1 MIILPYFLLVGR
13 KYPVEVLFYAINLY
27 CSEPEISQRDAAAAT
42 RKEFDLPKFSHS
54 TLCRTL
60 KALEESVSKAED
72 GHSTHISEAEP
83 TDKTP
88 RGQKRRFPSVSDTAI
103 RRKAILSFFNS
114 IPSVSEASSADA
126 ASLIIV
132 KHWYE
137 KHRRLLI

>member
-1 MIILPYFLLVGR
+1 VIILPYFLLVGR

-27 CSEPEISQRDAAAAT
+27 CCEPEMSQRDAAAAT

-60 KALEESVSKAED
+60 KALEESVSKAEN
-72 GHSTHISEAEP
+72 GPTQISEAEP
-83 TDKTP
+83 ADKTP
-88 RGQKRRFPSVSDTAI
+88 CGQKRRFPSVSDTAS
-103 RRKAILSFFNS
+103 RRKAILPFFNS
-114 IPSVSEASSADA
+114 IPGVSEASSADA

-132 KHWYE
+132 KYWYE